1 MRTMPESPVAD
12 LPLELP
18 AAQEAIP
25 APPITGD
32 EADRVRLERA
42 EIDLSSGLS
51 GLLWSSP
58 PPPVSFVRASA
69 GEAASGRAS
78 DGEPV
83 SGRAS
88 AGESP
93 AETPASHAEEPAATV
108 EDPAP
113 DLEDVFAQMRA
124 KSARE
129 QQASAALAQYDP
141 ATQLIEQGPD
151 KEAHAAL
158 EAAAPVPR

>member
-25 APPITGD
+25 DPPITGEED
-32 EADRVRLERA
+32 DRVMLELA
-42 EIDLSSGLS
+42 EIALSSALS
-51 GLLWSSP
+51 GLLSSGP
-58 PPPVSFVRASA
+58 QPPVSFVRASA
-69 GEAASGRAS
+69 GEAASGRAT

-93 AETPASHAEEPAATV
+93 AETPASHVEEPPATV

-129 QQASAALAQYDP
+129 QQASAALAQDDQ
-141 ATQLIEQGPD
+141 ATPLIEQGLGQ
-151 KEAHAAL
+151 EANPAPRAGAAG
-158 EAAAPVPR
+158 P